1 MYEIKTSE
9 IKKEVVLKKDVKE
22 RVLKTESK
30 GFSKTKRRA
39 LKGEKKGRVPENKK
53 DGILKSKRKSS

>member
-1 MYEIKTSE
+1 M
-9 IKKEVVLKKDVKE
+9 VLKKDIKE

-30 GFSKTKRRA
+30 GFLKTKRRA
-39 LKGEKKGRVPENKK
+39 LKGEKEKGRVPENKK

>member
-30 GFSKTKRRA
+30 CSQRQKEE
-39 LKGEKKGRVPENKK
+39 L
-53 DGILKSKRKSS
+53 

>member
-30 GFSKTKRRA
+30 GFLKTKRRA
-39 LKGEKKGRVPENKK
+39 LKGEKEKK
-53 DGILKSKRKSS
+53 EESLTKSMGS